1 MPGAYDAD
9 RRPAYAHGPTEE
21 RRPGP
26 RLVAI
31 RKAET
36 LLRELAGLNDP
47 AELRARGRRLVQ
59 EARLVVAELDATSRE

>member
-9 RRPAYAHGPTEE
+9 RAPRFDHGPTREQ
-21 RRPGP
+21 RPGP

-31 RKAET
+31 RKAEV
-36 LLRELAGLNDP
+36 LLRELAGLSDP